1 MSSTIISIIIFF
13 IIFGV
18 LVTSHEFGHFIVAKA
33 GGIRVNEFFIGM
45 GPTLFKKK
53 KGDTLYSIKLLP
65 IGGACVFDGM
75 DPVAEEKEGYD
86 EHSFLNAPVWRRIA
100 TLFAGPFANF
110 IIAYILAVFLVGFSA
125 WNFPVINDLTEDS
138 AALEAGMQAG
148 DKIIS
153 IDGEKVYMSAE
164 VTLISQFEEGSPMEI
179 VYERN
184 GERFTTILTPKY
196 SEEAGRYFMGVY
208 MGEYGEIHGPQAL
221 KYAYYEVR
229 YYFKTTYRSLALLI
243 KGKLSKD
250 DVSGPVGM
258 VKIVDDTYEEVRP
271 YGLAAVVLTMLS
283 LTVLLSVNL
292 GVMNL
297 LPLPAL
303 DGGRLVFQF
312 IEVIFGKPVP
322 PEKEGIVHMVGMV
335 ALLALMVFVLF
346 NDISKFT
353 R

>member
-1 MSSTIISIIIFF
+1 MTVSVLIFF

-18 LVTSHEFGHFIVAKA
+18 LVTSHEFGHFIVAKS
-33 GGIRVNEFFIGM
+33 GGIRVNEFFVGM
-45 GPTLFKKK
+45 GPTIWKKQ
-53 KGDTLYSIKLLP
+53 KGETLYSIKLLP

-110 IIAYILAVFLVGFSA
+110 IIAYILAVVLVSFSA
-125 WNFPVINDLTEDS
+125 WDYPVINKMTEES
-138 AALEAGMQAG
+138 AAAEAGMMPG

-153 IDGEKVYMSAE
+153 VDGEKVYMAGE
-164 VTLISQFEEGSPMEI
+164 VTLISQFAKGSAMDI
-179 VYERN
+179 VYERD
-184 GERFTTILTPKY
+184 GETYETTLLPKY
-196 SEEAGRYFMGVY
+196 SEEDKRYYMGVY
-208 MGEYGEIHGPQAL
+208 LGEYGKIEGPAAL
-221 KYAYYEVR
+221 KYAWYEVR
-229 YYFKTTYRSLALLI
+229 YYFKTTYRSLALLVQ
-243 KGKLSKD
+243 GRLSKD

-258 VKIVDDTYEEVRP
+258 VKMVDDTYEEVRP
-271 YGLAAVVLTMLS
+271 YGISAVVLTMLS

-292 GVMNL
+292 GIMNL

-322 PEKEGIVHMVGMV
+322 PEKEGFVHMIGMV
-335 ALLALMVFVLF
+335 ALMGLMVFVLF

>member
-1 MSSTIISIIIFF
+1 MGVSIIIFF
-13 IIFGV
+13 LIFGV
-18 LVTSHEFGHFIVAKA
+18 LVTSHELGHFFIAKS
-33 GGIRVNEFFIGM
+33 GGIKVNEFFIGM
-45 GPTLFKKK
+45 GPTLWSKQ
-53 KGDTLYSIKLLP
+53 KGETLYSIKLLP
-65 IGGACVFDGM
+65 IGGACVFEGM
-75 DPVAEEKEGYD
+75 DPLDAEKGELD
-86 EHSFLNAPVWRRIA
+86 ERAFPNAPVWRRIA

-110 IIAYILAVFLVGFSA
+110 IIAYILSVILVSFSA
-125 WNFPVINDLTEDS
+125 WDFPVIDRMTDES
-138 AALEAGMQAG
+138 AAAEAGMQPG

-153 IDGEKVYMSAE
+153 VDGEKVYITGE
-164 VTLISQFEEGSPMEI
+164 VTMISQFAEGAPMDI

-184 GERFTTILTPKY
+184 GEIHETTIIPKY
-196 SEEAGRYFMGVY
+196 SEEAGRYYMGFY
-208 MGEYGEIHGPQAL
+208 LGEYGEIKGPEAL
-221 KYAYYEVR
+221 KYGWYQVR
-229 YYFKTTYRSLALLI
+229 YYLKTTYRSLALLV

-258 VKIVDDTYEEVRP
+258 VKMVDDTYEEVKP
-271 YGLAAVVLTMLS
+271 YGFSTVLLTMLS

-312 IEVIFGKPVP
+312 IEVIVGKPVP
-322 PEKEGIVHMVGMV
+322 AEKEGFVHMIGFM
-335 ALLALMVFVLF
+335 ALMGLMVFLLF

>member
-1 MSSTIISIIIFF
+1 MIVSILIFF

-18 LVTSHEFGHFIVAKA
+18 LVASHEFGHFIVAKT

-45 GPTLFKKK
+45 GPTIWKKK

-75 DPVAEEKEGYD
+75 DPVAEEKGEYD
-86 EHSFLNAPVWRRIA
+86 EHSFLKAPVWRRIA

-110 IIAYILAVFLVGFSA
+110 LIAYLLAVVLVSFSQ
-125 WNFPVINDLTEDS
+125 WDFPVIYNVTEDS
-138 AALEAGMQAG
+138 AAVEAGMQVG
-148 DKIIS
+148 DKFIS
-153 IDGEKVYMSAE
+153 VDGEKVYMAGE
-164 VTLISQFEEGSPMEI
+164 VTLISQFAEGSPMEI
-179 VYERN
+179 VYERD
-184 GERFTTILTPKY
+184 GQLHTTTLLPKY
-196 SEEAGRYFMGVY
+196 SEEAGRYY
-208 MGEYGEIHGPQAL
+208 MGIYLGDYQDIKGPAAL
-221 KYAYYEVR
+221 KYAWYEVR
-229 YYFKTTYRSLALLI
+229 YYFKTTYRSLALLF

-258 VKIVDDTYEEVRP
+258 VKMVDDTYEEVKP
-271 YGLAAVVLTMLS
+271 YGLSAVVLTMLS

-297 LPLPAL
+297 LPIPAL

-322 PEKEGIVHMVGMV
+322 PEKEGFVHMIGMI
-335 ALLALMVFVLF
+335 ALLGLMVFVLF
-346 NDISKFT
+346 NDITKFT

>member
-1 MSSTIISIIIFF
+1 MIASIIIFF

-18 LVTSHEFGHFIVAKA
+18 LVTSHEFGHFIIAKS
-33 GGIRVNEFFIGM
+33 GGIRVNEFFVGM
-45 GPTLFKKK
+45 GPTIWKKQ
-53 KGDTLYSIKLLP
+53 KGETLYSIKLLP

-75 DPVAEEKEGYD
+75 DPVEEEKEEYD

-100 TLFAGPFANF
+100 TLFGGPFANF
-110 IIAYILAVFLVGFSA
+110 IIAYILSVVLVSLSP
-125 WNFPVINDLTEDS
+125 WDMPVVNKLTENS
-138 AALEAGMQAG
+138 AAQEAGMGAG

-153 IDGEKVYMSAE
+153 IDGEKVYMASE
-164 VTLISQFEEGSPMEI
+164 VMLISQFAEGSPMDI
-179 VYERN
+179 VYERG
-184 GERFTTILTPKY
+184 GEIKETVLTPKY
-196 SEEAGRYFMGVY
+196 SDEDKRYYMGVY
-208 MGEYGEIHGPQAL
+208 LGEYEDIKGPASL
-221 KYAYYEVR
+221 KYAWYMVR
-229 YYFKTTYRSLALLI
+229 YNFKATYRSLALLV

-258 VKIVDDTYEEVRP
+258 VKMVDETYNEAKP
-271 YGLAAVVLTMLS
+271 YGASAVVIVMLT

-335 ALLALMVFVLF
+335 LLIALMVFVMI
-346 NDISKFT
+346 NDITKFT

>member
-1 MSSTIISIIIFF
+1 MIVSVLIFL

-18 LVTSHEFGHFIVAKA
+18 LVTSHELGHFLVAKS

-45 GPTLFKKK
+45 GPTIWKKQ
-53 KGDTLYSIKLLP
+53 KGETLYSIRLLP

-75 DPVAEEKEGYD
+75 DPIAEEKGDYD

-110 IIAYILAVFLVGFSA
+110 LIAYILAVFLVSFSA
-125 WNFPVINDLTEDS
+125 WNFPVISKMTDES
-138 AALEAGMQAG
+138 AAAEAGMQPG

-153 IDGEKVYMSAE
+153 VDGEKVYMAGE
-164 VTLISQFEEGSPMEI
+164 VTLISQFAEGSPMDI
-179 VYERN
+179 VYERD
-184 GERFTTILTPKY
+184 GERHETTILPKY
-196 SEEAGRYFMGVY
+196 SEEEGRYY
-208 MGEYGEIHGPQAL
+208 MGIYLGQYGEIKGAQAL
-221 KYAYYEVR
+221 KYAWYEVR
-229 YYFKTTYRSLALLI
+229 YYFKTTYRSLALLV
-243 KGKLSKD
+243 KGRLSKD

-258 VKIVDDTYEEVRP
+258 VKIVDEAYEETKP
-271 YGLAAVVLTMLS
+271 YGISTVVLTMLS

-312 IEVIFGKPVP
+312 IEVIVGKPVP
-322 PEKEGIVHMVGMV
+322 AEKEGFVHMIGMI
-335 ALLALMVFVLF
+335 ALMGLF

>member
-1 MSSTIISIIIFF
+1 MSSMIVSILIFF

-18 LVTSHEFGHFIVAKA
+18 LVASHEFGHFIVAKT

-45 GPTLFKKK
+45 GPTIWKKK
-53 KGDTLYSIKLLP
+53 KGDTLYSLKLLP

-75 DPVAEEKEGYD
+75 DPVAEEKGEYD

-110 IIAYILAVFLVGFSA
+110 FIAYILAIVLVSFSQ
-125 WNFPVINDLTEDS
+125 WNFPVIYNMTEDS
-138 AALEAGMQAG
+138 AAVEAGMQIG
-148 DKIIS
+148 DKFIS
-153 IDGEKVYMSAE
+153 VDGEKVYMAGE
-164 VTLISQFEEGSPMEI
+164 VTLISQFAEGSPMEI

-184 GERFTTILTPKY
+184 GELHETTLVPKY
-196 SEEAGRYFMGVY
+196 SEEAGRYY
-208 MGEYGEIHGPQAL
+208 MGIYLGEYEDIKGPAAL
-221 KYAYYEVR
+221 KYAWYEVR
-229 YYFKTTYRSLALLI
+229 YYFKTTYRSLALLF

-258 VKIVDDTYEEVRP
+258 VKMVDDTYEEVKP
-271 YGLAAVVLTMLS
+271 YGISAVILTMLS

-297 LPLPAL
+297 LPIPAL

-322 PEKEGIVHMVGMV
+322 PEKEGFVHMIGMI
-335 ALLALMVFVLF
+335 ALLGLMVFVLF
-346 NDISKFT
+346 NDITKFT

>member
-1 MSSTIISIIIFF
+1 MSSMLISIIIFF

-33 GGIRVNEFFIGM
+33 GNIRVNEFFVGM
-45 GPTLFKKK
+45 GPTLWKKQ
-53 KGDTLYSIKLLP
+53 KGETLYSIKLLP

-75 DPVAEEKEGYD
+75 DPVAEEKGTYD
-86 EHSFLNAPVWRRIA
+86 ERSFLNAPVWRRIA

-110 IIAYILAVFLVGFSA
+110 IIAYILAVIIVSFSV
-125 WNFPVINDLTEDS
+125 WNFPVINKLTDDS
-138 AALEAGMQAG
+138 AAAEAGLQAG

-153 IDGEKVYMSAE
+153 IDGEKVYMSGE
-164 VTLISQFEEGSPMEI
+164 VTLISQFAEGSPMEI
-179 VYERN
+179 VYERD
-184 GERFTTILTPKY
+184 GSRYETTLTPKY

-208 MGEYGEIHGPQAL
+208 MGEYGEIKGPAAL
-221 KYAYYEVR
+221 KYAWYEVR
-229 YYFKTTYRSLALLI
+229 YFFKTTYRSLALLV
-243 KGKLSKD
+243 KGKLTAD

-271 YGLAAVVLTMLS
+271 YGLSAVILTMMS

-312 IEVIFGKPVP
+312 IEVIVGKPVP
-322 PEKEGIVHMVGMV
+322 PEKEGIVHTIGMV
-335 ALLALMVFVLF
+335 LLLGLMIFVLF
-346 NDISKFT
+346 NDITKFT

>member
-1 MSSTIISIIIFF
+1 MIVSVLIFLL
-13 IIFGV
+13 IFGV
-18 LVTSHEFGHFIVAKA
+18 LVTSHEFGHFIIAKS

-45 GPTLFKKK
+45 GPTLWKKQ
-53 KGDTLYSIKLLP
+53 KGETLYSIKLLP

-75 DPVAEEKEGYD
+75 DPVAEEKGSYD
-86 EHSFLNAPVWRRIA
+86 ERSFLNAPVWRRIA

-110 IIAYILAVFLVGFSA
+110 IIAYILAVVLVSFSA
-125 WNFPVINDLTEDS
+125 WNFPVVNKMTDDS
-138 AALEAGMQAG
+138 AAAEAGMQPG

-153 IDGEKVYMSAE
+153 IDGEKVYMSGE
-164 VTLISQFEEGSPMEI
+164 VTLISQFAEGSPMDI
-179 VYERN
+179 VYERD
-184 GERFTTILTPKY
+184 GELHETTLLPKF
-196 SEEAGRYFMGVY
+196 SEEDQRYYMGVY
-208 MGEYGEIHGPQAL
+208 MGEYGEIKGAQAL
-221 KYAYYEVR
+221 KYAWYEVR
-229 YYFKTTYRSLALLI
+229 YYFKTTYRSLALLV

-258 VKIVDDTYEEVRP
+258 VKMVDDTYEEVRP
-271 YGLAAVVLTMLS
+271 YGISAVVLTMLS

-312 IEVIFGKPVP
+312 IEVIVGKPVP
-322 PEKEGIVHMVGMV
+322 PEKEGFVHMVGMI
-335 ALLALMVFVLF
+335 ALMGLMVFVLF
-346 NDISKFT
+346 NDITKFT

>member
-1 MSSTIISIIIFF
+1 MIVSIIIFF

-18 LVTSHEFGHFIVAKA
+18 LVTSHEFGHFIIAKS

-45 GPTLFKKK
+45 GPTLWKKQ

-75 DPVAEEKEGYD
+75 DPVAEEKESYD

-110 IIAYILAVFLVGFSA
+110 IIAYIFAVILVSFSL
-125 WNFPVINDLTEDS
+125 WDFPVISQMTEDS
-138 AALEAGMQAG
+138 AAAEAGMLAG

-153 IDGEKVYMSAE
+153 VDGEKVYMTSE
-164 VTLISQFEEGSPMEI
+164 VTLISQFAEGSPMDI
-179 VYERN
+179 VYERD
-184 GERFTTILTPKY
+184 GELHETTLVPKY
-196 SEEAGRYFMGVY
+196 SDEAGRYY
-208 MGEYGEIHGPQAL
+208 MGIYLGDYQEIKGPQAL
-221 KYAYYEVR
+221 KYAYYQVR
-229 YYFKTTYRSLALLI
+229 FYFKATYRSLALLV
-243 KGKLSKD
+243 KGRLSAD

-258 VKIVDDTYEEVRP
+258 VKMVDDTYEEAKD
-271 YGLAAVVLTMLS
+271 YGLSTVVLTMLS
-283 LTVLLSVNL
+283 LTTLLSVNL

-322 PEKEGIVHMVGMV
+322 AEKEGFVHMIGMI
-335 ALLALMVFVLF
+335 ALLGLMVVVLF
-346 NDISKFT
+346 NDITKFT

>member
-1 MSSTIISIIIFF
+1 MIISIIIFF
-13 IIFGV
+13 IIFGI
-18 LVTSHEFGHFIVAKA
+18 LVTSHEFGHFIIAKA
-33 GGIRVNEFFIGM
+33 GGIRVNEFFVGM
-45 GPTLFKKK
+45 GPTLWKKQ
-53 KGDTLYSIKLLP
+53 KGETLYSIKLLP

-75 DPVAEEKEGYD
+75 DPVEEEKEGYD

-110 IIAYILAVFLVGFSA
+110 IIAYLLAVILVSFSA
-125 WNFPVINDLTEDS
+125 WNFPVINQLTEDS
-138 AALEAGMQAG
+138 AAAEAGMQAG

-153 IDGEKVYMSAE
+153 VDGEKVYMAGE
-164 VTLISQFEEGSPMEI
+164 VTLISQFAEGSPMEI
-179 VYERN
+179 VYERD
-184 GERFTTILTPKY
+184 GQQYETTLVPKY
-196 SEEAGRYFMGVY
+196 SEEAGRYYMGVY
-208 MGEYGEIHGPQAL
+208 LGEYGEIKGAAAL
-221 KYAYYEVR
+221 KYAWYEVR
-229 YYFKTTYRSLALLI
+229 YYFKTTYRSLALLV
-243 KGKLSKD
+243 KGKLSAD

-258 VKIVDDTYEEVRP
+258 VKIVDDAYEEVRP
-271 YGLAAVVLTMLS
+271 FGLSAVILTMMS

-322 PEKEGIVHMVGMV
+322 PKKEGFVHMIGMV
-335 ALLALMVFVLF
+335 ALLGLMVFVLF
-346 NDISKFT
+346 NDITKFT

>member
-1 MSSTIISIIIFF
+1 MIVSVLIFF

-18 LVTSHEFGHFIVAKA
+18 LVTSHELGHFLVAKS

-45 GPTLFKKK
+45 GPTIWKKQ
-53 KGDTLYSIKLLP
+53 KGETLYSIKLLP

-75 DPVAEEKEGYD
+75 DPLAEEREGLD
-86 EHSFLNAPVWRRIA
+86 ERAFLNAPVWRRIA

-110 IIAYILAVFLVGFSA
+110 IIAYILAVILVSFSA
-125 WNFPVINDLTEDS
+125 WNFPVINKMTEES
-138 AALEAGMQAG
+138 AAAEAGMQPG

-153 IDGEKVYMSAE
+153 VDGEKVHMSGE
-164 VTLISQFEEGSPMEI
+164 VTMISQFAEGSPMDI
-179 VYERN
+179 VYERD
-184 GERFTTILTPKY
+184 GQRYETTLYPKY
-196 SEEAGRYFMGVY
+196 SEEDKRYYMGIY
-208 MGEYGEIHGPQAL
+208 LGEYGEIKGAQAL
-221 KYAYYEVR
+221 EYAWYEVT
-229 YYFKTTYRSLALLI
+229 YYFKTTYRSLALLV
-243 KGKLSKD
+243 KGRLSKD

-258 VKIVDDTYEEVRP
+258 VKMVDDTYEEVKP
-271 YGLAAVVLTMLS
+271 YGISAVVLTMLS

-297 LPLPAL
+297 LPIPAL

-322 PEKEGIVHMVGMV
+322 AEKEGFVHMVGMV
-335 ALLALMVFVLF
+335 ALLALMLFVLF
-346 NDISKFT
+346 NDITKFT

>member
-1 MSSTIISIIIFF
+1 MIISVIIFF
-13 IIFGV
+13 IIFGI
-18 LVTSHEFGHFIVAKA
+18 LVTSHEFGHFIIAKS
-33 GGIRVNEFFIGM
+33 GGIRVNEFFVGM
-45 GPTLFKKK
+45 GPTLWKKQ

-75 DPVAEEKEGYD
+75 DPVAEEKETYD

-110 IIAYILAVFLVGFSA
+110 IIAYLLAVILVSFSA
-125 WNFPVINDLTEDS
+125 WNFPVINQLTEDS
-138 AALEAGMQAG
+138 AAQEAGLLPG

-153 IDGEKVYMSAE
+153 VDGEKVYMAGE
-164 VTLISQFEEGSPMEI
+164 VTLISQFAEGSPMDI
-179 VYERN
+179 VYERD
-184 GERFTTILTPKY
+184 GERHETTLVPKY
-196 SEEAGRYFMGVY
+196 SEEAGRYYMGVY
-208 MGEYGEIHGPQAL
+208 LGEYGEIKGAAAL
-221 KYAYYEVR
+221 KYAWYEVR

-243 KGKLSKD
+243 KGRLSAD

-258 VKIVDDTYEEVRP
+258 VKIVDDAYEEVRP
-271 YGLAAVVLTMLS
+271 YGISAVILTMMS

-322 PEKEGIVHMVGMV
+322 PEKEGFVHMIGMV
-335 ALLALMVFVLF
+335 ALLCLMVFVLF
-346 NDISKFT
+346 NDITKFT

>member
-1 MSSTIISIIIFF
+1 MVVSILIFF

-18 LVTSHEFGHFIVAKA
+18 LVTSHEFGHFIIAKS
-33 GGIRVNEFFIGM
+33 GGIRVNEFFVGM
-45 GPTLFKKK
+45 GPTIWKKQ
-53 KGDTLYSIKLLP
+53 KGETLYSIKLLP

-110 IIAYILAVFLVGFSA
+110 IIAYILAVILVSFSA
-125 WNFPVINDLTEDS
+125 WNFPVINNMTEES
-138 AALEAGMQAG
+138 AAAEAGMQPG

-153 IDGEKVYMSAE
+153 VDGEKVYMSGE
-164 VTLISQFEEGSPMEI
+164 VTMISQFAEGSPMDI
-179 VYERN
+179 VYERD
-184 GERFTTILTPKY
+184 GQRYETTLLPKY
-196 SEEAGRYFMGVY
+196 SEDEGRYYMGIY
-208 MGEYGEIHGPQAL
+208 LGEYGKIEGPAAL
-221 KYAYYEVR
+221 KYAWYEVR
-229 YYFKTTYRSLALLI
+229 YYFKTTYRSLALLV
-243 KGKLSKD
+243 KGRLSKD

-258 VKIVDDTYEEVRP
+258 VKMVDDTYEEVKP
-271 YGLAAVVLTMLS
+271 YGVSAVILTMLS

-297 LPLPAL
+297 LPIPAL

-312 IEVIFGKPVP
+312 IEVIVGKPVP
-322 PEKEGIVHMVGMV
+322 AEKEGFVHMIGMV

-346 NDISKFT
+346 NDITKFT

>member
-1 MSSTIISIIIFF
+1 MIVSILIFF

-18 LVTSHEFGHFIVAKA
+18 LVTSHEFGHFIVAKS
-33 GGIRVNEFFIGM
+33 GGIRVNEFFVGM
-45 GPTLFKKK
+45 GPTIWKKQ

-75 DPVAEEKEGYD
+75 DPMAEEKEGYD
-86 EHSFLNAPVWRRIA
+86 EHSFQRAPVWRRIA

-110 IIAYILAVFLVGFSA
+110 IIAYILAVILVSFSA
-125 WNFPVINDLTEDS
+125 WDYPVINKMTENS
-138 AALEAGMQAG
+138 AAAEAGMLPG
-148 DKIIS
+148 DKILS
-153 IDGEKVYMSAE
+153 VDGEKVYMAGE
-164 VTLISQFEEGSPMEI
+164 VTLISQFAEGSPMDIVFERDGEEHEI
-179 VYERN
+179 
-184 GERFTTILTPKY
+184 TLLPKY
-196 SEEAGRYFMGVY
+196 SEEDKRYYMGVY
-208 MGEYGEIHGPQAL
+208 LGEYGKIEGVEAL
-221 KYAYYEVR
+221 RYAWYEVR
-229 YYFKTTYRSLALLI
+229 YYFKTTYRSLALLV
-243 KGKLSKD
+243 KGRLSKD

-258 VKIVDDTYEEVRP
+258 VKMVDDTYEEVKP
-271 YGLAAVVLTMLS
+271 YGVSAVILTMLS

-297 LPLPAL
+297 LPIPAL

-322 PEKEGIVHMVGMV
+322 PEKEGFVHMIGML
-335 ALLALMVFVLF
+335 ALMGLMVFVLF